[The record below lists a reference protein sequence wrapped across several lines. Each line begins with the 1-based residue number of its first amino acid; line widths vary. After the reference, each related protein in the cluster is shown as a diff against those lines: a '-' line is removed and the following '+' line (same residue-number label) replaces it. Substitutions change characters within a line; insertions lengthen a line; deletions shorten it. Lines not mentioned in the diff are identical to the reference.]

1 MLLSIIRYIHGP
13 WEVQVLVLTALVL
26 PLDLGREY
34 AGVFVEFFRVGF
46 VPTDVWTSG
55 AGDSEAEDDGVFVV
69 GCFCDCKRDSR
80 LDEAEVEGGASLR
93 SGVG

>member
-1 MLLSIIRYIHGP
+1 MLLSIIWHVHGP
-13 WEVQVLVLTALVL
+13 RKVQVLVLTALVL

-34 AGVFVEFFRVGF
+34 ARVFVEFFRVGF
-46 VPTDVWTSG
+46 VATDVWTSG
-55 AGDSEAEDDGVFVV
+55 AGDGEAEDDGVFVV